1 MAVFMVEVVEEEEDK
16 PRAQQMDYQAL
27 ADPAAAVMEALAN
40 HLPPIHLQMDLLIL
54 AVAAEAVVEVL
65 EVLALVV
72 DQE

>member
-27 ADPAAAVMEALAN
+27 ADPAAAVKEALDRA
-40 HLPPIHLQMDLLIL
+40 LAPIQMDLLIL

-65 EVLALVV
+65 EVLVLVV